1 MNDATVSDAGRRID
15 NNKQEMEVNVK
26 CPKCR
31 YRYDTQVAPGIKEV
45 ACVCPRC
52 GTPFTF
58 VVPEDEPGPDAIE
71 SVQDQQW
78 TASEPPVDRPEP
90 PFAAPIPSSGGVQ
103 EDITAYNAQQRGQR
117 PPVIPGRPTPPPPPF
132 KMSGQPAK
140 PRSGCV
146 GSRLL
151 KGCFIVAVAVML
163 LLIVIV
169 KGCSSDESF
178 NGSTL
183 DDNTEVV
190 ESAQIPQVSA
200 AERAKAE
207 REEQAGKAPSWIQGN
222 WIYHTDYGVISVKIH
237 GRHIAETAGG
247 DTSYGTFTFENGH
260 LNCDFGDGSIIVY
273 KLDDERQQI
282 DCGDGMLMQKVD

>member
-1 MNDATVSDAGRRID
+1 M
-15 NNKQEMEVNVK
+15 NVK

-31 YRYDTQVAPGIKEV
+31 YRYDTQVASGIKEV

-58 VVPEDEPGPDAIE
+58 VVPETEPE
-71 SVQDQQW
+71 SVPFRSESDQQW
-78 TASEPPVDRPEP
+78 MAPAQSADRPEQP
-90 PFAAPIPSSGGVQ
+90 VAAPTPSGGSVQ
-103 EDITAYNAQQRGQR
+103 ENITAYNARQRGQR

-132 KMSGQPAK
+132 KMSGQPDK
-140 PRSGCV
+140 LRSGSF